1 MFRRLDDSELLNRSG
16 NPRLAVYNGC
26 SSPARELTQYMM
38 PRPVALITGA
48 SAGLG
53 SEFARALAAQGADLI
68 LTARREERL
77 AALAQ
82 QLQSAHGTHTDF
94 LAADLATDAGV
105 AAVKAKIVA
114 TPNLRW
120 LINNA
125 GFGVPGRFHTVAIN
139 DLDRMH
145 RLHVLAPLQLTHAAL
160 GGMVARDTGAIINV
174 ASVVSF
180 LLTAGSVGYAST
192 KSWLHVLSEGIY
204 LELQGSRSNVRIQSL
219 CPGYTVTEFHDVIGM
234 DRSLIPKFLWL
245 DARFV
250 VRESLQAL
258 ERNDL
263 LVIPSWKYRLIV
275 GVARRLPRHLRYAI
289 ARRMGRRMRRDS

>member
-1 MFRRLDDSELLNRSG
+1 
-16 NPRLAVYNGC
+16 
-26 SSPARELTQYMM
+26 M

-53 SEFARALAAQGADLI
+53 AEFARALAARGADLI

-77 AALAQ
+77 AALAK
-82 QLQSAHGTHTDF
+82 QLQTEHGTRTD
-94 LAADLATDAGV
+94 LMTADLATDVGV

-114 TPNLRW
+114 TPNLHW

-125 GFGVPGRFHTVAIN
+125 GFGVKGRVYTAAID

-160 GGMVARDTGAIINV
+160 SDMVARDAGVIINV

-180 LLTAGSVGYAST
+180 VLVAGSVGYAAT
-192 KSWLHVLSEGIY
+192 KSWLHVFTEGIY
-204 LELQGSRSNVRIQSL
+204 LELRSSQSKVRIQSL
-219 CPGYTVTEFHDVIGM
+219 CPGYTVTEFHDVVGM
-234 DRSLIPKFLWL
+234 NRALIPKFLWL

-275 GVARRLPRHLRYAI
+275 RVARRLPRHLRYAI
-289 ARRMGRRMRRDS
+289 AARVGRRTRRD

>member
-1 MFRRLDDSELLNRSG
+1 M
-16 NPRLAVYNGC
+16 
-26 SSPARELTQYMM
+26 T

-53 SEFARALAAQGADLI
+53 AEFARALAAKGADLI
-68 LTARREERL
+68 LTARREKRL
-77 AALAQ
+77 AALAT
-82 QLQSAHGTHTDF
+82 QLQAEHGTHIEI

-114 TPNLRW
+114 TPNLHW

-125 GFGVPGRFHTVAIN
+125 GFGVKGRFHAAAID

-145 RLHVLAPLQLTHAAL
+145 RLHVMAPLQLTHAAL
-160 GGMVARDTGAIINV
+160 SGMIARDAGAIINV

-180 LLTAGSVGYAST
+180 LLVAGSVGYAAT
-192 KSWLHVLSEGIY
+192 KSWVHVFSEGIN
-204 LELQGSRSNVRIQSL
+204 LELRSSRSKVRIQSL
-219 CPGYTVTEFHDVIGM
+219 CPGYTMTEFHDVIGM
-234 DRSLIPKFLWL
+234 NRELVPKFLWL

-250 VRESLQAL
+250 VRESLRAL

-275 GVARRLPRHLRYAI
+275 RVARRLPRHIRYAI
-289 ARRMGRRMRRDS
+289 AAQVGRRTRRN

>member
-1 MFRRLDDSELLNRSG
+1 
-16 NPRLAVYNGC
+16 
-26 SSPARELTQYMM
+26 MM

-48 SAGLG
+48 SSGLG
-53 SEFARALAAQGADLI
+53 AEFARALAAQGADLI

-77 AALAQ
+77 ATLATR
-82 QLQSAHGTHTDF
+82 LQTQHGTRTDI
-94 LAADLATDAGV
+94 LTADLATDAGV
-105 AAVKAKIVA
+105 AAVKAKIIA
-114 TPNLRW
+114 TPNLHW

-125 GFGVPGRFHTVAIN
+125 GFGMKGRFDRAAID

-160 GGMVARDTGAIINV
+160 RGMVARDAGAIINV

-180 LLTAGSVGYAST
+180 LLVAGSVGYAAT

-204 LELQGSRSNVRIQSL
+204 LELRSARSKVRIQSL
-219 CPGYTVTEFHDVIGM
+219 CPGYIVTEFHDVVGM
-234 DRSLIPKFLWL
+234 NRALMPGFLWL

-263 LVIPSWKYRLIV
+263 LVIPSWKYRLVV
-275 GVARRLPRHLRYAI
+275 GVARRLPRHLRYAV
-289 ARRMGRRMRRDS
+289 AAGVGRRTRRD

>member
-1 MFRRLDDSELLNRSG
+1 
-16 NPRLAVYNGC
+16 
-26 SSPARELTQYMM
+26 MM
-38 PRPVALITGA
+38 PRPIALITGA
-48 SAGLG
+48 SSGLG
-53 SEFARALAAQGADLI
+53 AEFARALAAQGADLI

-77 AALAQ
+77 AALAT
-82 QLQSAHGTHTDF
+82 QLQAEHGTHTDL

-105 AAVKAKIVA
+105 TAVKAKIIA
-114 TPNLRW
+114 TPNLHW

-125 GFGVPGRFHTVAIN
+125 GFGMKGRFDRAAID

-160 GGMVARDTGAIINV
+160 GGMLARGAGAIINV
-174 ASVVSF
+174 ASVAGFV
-180 LLTAGSVGYAST
+180 LVAGSVGYAAT

-204 LELQGSRSNVRIQSL
+204 LELRSARSKVRIQSL
-219 CPGYTVTEFHDVIGM
+219 CPGYIVTEFHDVIGM
-234 DRSLIPKFLWL
+234 DRALMPGFLWL

-250 VRESLQAL
+250 VRESLRAL

-275 GVARRLPRHLRYAI
+275 GVARRLPRHLRYAV
-289 ARRMGRRMRRDS
+289 AASVGRRTRRD

>member
-1 MFRRLDDSELLNRSG
+1 
-16 NPRLAVYNGC
+16 
-26 SSPARELTQYMM
+26 MM

-48 SAGLG
+48 SSGLG
-53 SEFARALAAQGADLI
+53 AEFARALAAQGADLI

-77 AALAQ
+77 VALAT
-82 QLQSAHGTHTDF
+82 QLQAEHGTHTDL

-105 AAVKAKIVA
+105 TAVKAKIIA
-114 TPNLRW
+114 TPNLHW

-125 GFGVPGRFHTVAIN
+125 GFGMKGRFDRAAID

-160 GGMVARDTGAIINV
+160 GGMLARDAGAIINV
-174 ASVVSF
+174 ASVAGF
-180 LLTAGSVGYAST
+180 LLVAGSVGYAAT
-192 KSWLHVLSEGIY
+192 KSWLNVLSEGIY
-204 LELQGSRSNVRIQSL
+204 LELRSARSKVRIQSL
-219 CPGYTVTEFHDVIGM
+219 CPGYIVTEFHDVIGM
-234 DRSLIPKFLWL
+234 DRALMPGFLWL

-250 VRESLQAL
+250 VRESLRAL

-275 GVARRLPRHLRYAI
+275 GVARRLPRHLRYAV
-289 ARRMGRRMRRDS
+289 AASVGRRTRRD

>member
-1 MFRRLDDSELLNRSG
+1 M
-16 NPRLAVYNGC
+16 V
-26 SSPARELTQYMM
+26 

-53 SEFARALAAQGADLI
+53 AEFARALAAQGADLI

-77 AALAQ
+77 AALAK
-82 QLQSAHGTHTDF
+82 QLKADHGTQVEF
-94 LAADLATDAGV
+94 LAADLSTEAGV
-105 AAVKAKIVA
+105 AAVKAKILA
-114 TPNLRW
+114 TPNLHW

-125 GFGVPGRFHTVAIN
+125 GFGVKGRVCRAAID

-145 RLHVLAPLQLTHAAL
+145 RLHVLAPLHLTHAAL
-160 GGMVARDTGAIINV
+160 SGMVARDAGAIINV

-180 LLTAGSVGYAST
+180 LLVTGSVGYAASKT
-192 KSWLHVLSEGIY
+192 WLHVFSEGIY
-204 LELQGSRSNVRIQSL
+204 LELRSARSKVRIQSL

-234 DRSLIPKFLWL
+234 NRALIPKFLWL

-275 GVARRLPRHLRYAI
+275 RVMRRLPRRLRYVI
-289 ARRMGRRMRRDS
+289 AARVGQRTRRD

>member
-1 MFRRLDDSELLNRSG
+1 M
-16 NPRLAVYNGC
+16 
-26 SSPARELTQYMM
+26 T

-53 SEFARALAAQGADLI
+53 AEFARALAARGADLI

-82 QLQSAHGTHTDF
+82 QLHAEHGTHTEV

-105 AAVKAKIVA
+105 AAVEAKIAA
-114 TPNLRW
+114 TPDLHW

-125 GFGVPGRFHTVAIN
+125 GFGVPGRVTSVAIA

-145 RLHVLAPLQLTHAAL
+145 RLHVLAPLHLTHAAL
-160 GGMVARDTGAIINV
+160 GGMVARDAGAIINV

-180 LLTAGSVGYAST
+180 LLSTGSVSYAST
-192 KSWLHVLSEGIY
+192 KTWLHVFSEGIY
-204 LELQGSRSNVRIQSL
+204 LELRRSRSKVRIQSL

-234 DRSLIPKFLWL
+234 DRALIPKFLWL

-250 VRESLQAL
+250 VRQSLQAL
-258 ERNDL
+258 EHNDL
-263 LVIPSWKYRLIV
+263 LVVPSWKYRLIV
-275 GVARRLPRHLRYAI
+275 GLARHLPTRLRYAV
-289 ARRMGRRMRRDS
+289 AGGMGRRMRRDS

>member
-1 MFRRLDDSELLNRSG
+1 M
-16 NPRLAVYNGC
+16 
-26 SSPARELTQYMM
+26 T

-53 SEFARALAAQGADLI
+53 AEFARGLAAQGADLI

-77 AALAQ
+77 AALAK
-82 QLQSAHGTHTDF
+82 QLHTEHGTQTEF

-114 TPNLRW
+114 TPNLHW

-125 GFGVPGRFHTVAIN
+125 GFGLPGRFDRAAID

-160 GGMVARDTGAIINV
+160 GGMVARDAGAIINV
-174 ASVVSF
+174 ASVASF
-180 LLTAGSVGYAST
+180 LLSSGSVGYAAS

-204 LELQGSRSNVRIQSL
+204 VELRSAQSKVCIQSL

-234 DRSLIPKFLWL
+234 DRALIPKFLWL

-263 LVIPSWKYRLIV
+263 LVIPSWKYRLMV
-275 GVARRLPRHLRYAI
+275 SLARALPGHLRHAL
-289 ARRMGRRMRRDS
+289 AVRAGRRMRRDS

>member
-1 MFRRLDDSELLNRSG
+1 
-16 NPRLAVYNGC
+16 
-26 SSPARELTQYMM
+26 MM
-38 PRPVALITGA
+38 PRPIALITGA
-48 SAGLG
+48 SSGLG
-53 SEFARALAAQGADLI
+53 AEFARALAAQGADLI

-77 AALAQ
+77 VALAT
-82 QLQSAHGTHTDF
+82 QLQAEHGTHTDL

-105 AAVKAKIVA
+105 TAVKAKIIA
-114 TPNLRW
+114 TPNLHW

-125 GFGVPGRFHTVAIN
+125 GFGMKGRFDRAAID

-160 GGMVARDTGAIINV
+160 GGMLARGAGAIINV
-174 ASVVSF
+174 ASVAGFV
-180 LLTAGSVGYAST
+180 LVAGSVGYAAT

-204 LELQGSRSNVRIQSL
+204 LELRSARSKVRIQSL
-219 CPGYTVTEFHDVIGM
+219 CPGYIVTEFHDVIGM
-234 DRSLIPKFLWL
+234 DRALMPGFLWL

-250 VRESLQAL
+250 VRESLRAL

-275 GVARRLPRHLRYAI
+275 GVARRLPRHLRYAV
-289 ARRMGRRMRRDS
+289 AASVGRRTRRD